1 MPTPASSPP
10 VSRRTV
16 LRWSGAAL
24 GGVGA
29 LAVAGCGAGTDDGA
43 GEVDPL
49 IAQAERARVDAA
61 TAGLLV
67 ALLPDRAGALNA
79 VGAERTTHAQVLDA
93 EVARLAGADPAS
105 TTTASTTT
113 ASTTTTTTVAPAADP
128 PTLDLLRERLNGSQR
143 AAADLARTLQGY
155 RAGLLASIS
164 AACAVHKGVL
174 LP

>member
-113 ASTTTTTTVAPAADP
+113 TTTVAPAADP

-155 RAGLLASIS
+155 RAGMLASIS

>member
-1 MPTPASSPP
+1 M
-10 VSRRTV
+10 
-16 LRWSGAAL
+16 RWSGAAL

-113 ASTTTTTTVAPAADP
+113 TTTVAPAADP

>member
-1 MPTPASSPP
+1 M
-10 VSRRTV
+10 

-113 ASTTTTTTVAPAADP
+113 TTTVAPAADP

-155 RAGLLASIS
+155 RAGMLASIS

>member
-1 MPTPASSPP
+1 
-10 VSRRTV
+10 V

-113 ASTTTTTTVAPAADP
+113 TTTVAPAADP

>member
-1 MPTPASSPP
+1 M
-10 VSRRTV
+10 

-113 ASTTTTTTVAPAADP
+113 TTTVAPAADP

>member
-10 VSRRTV
+10 VSRRTM

-113 ASTTTTTTVAPAADP
+113 TTTVAPAADP

-164 AACAVHKGVL
+164 AACAVHTGVL

>member
-1 MPTPASSPP
+1 M
-10 VSRRTV
+10 

-24 GGVGA
+24 GSVGA
-29 LAVAGCGAGTDDGA
+29 LAVAGCGAGEDDGA

-113 ASTTTTTTVAPAADP
+113 TTTVAPAADP

-155 RAGLLASIS
+155 RAGMLASIS

>member
-24 GGVGA
+24 GVVGA

-113 ASTTTTTTVAPAADP
+113 TTTVAPAADP

>member
-1 MPTPASSPP
+1 M
-10 VSRRTV
+10 

-113 ASTTTTTTVAPAADP
+113 TTTVAPAADP

-164 AACAVHKGVL
+164 AACAVHTGVL

>member
-1 MPTPASSPP
+1 M
-10 VSRRTV
+10 
-16 LRWSGAAL
+16 RWSGAAL

-29 LAVAGCGAGTDDGA
+29 LAVAGCGAGEDDGA

-79 VGAERTTHAQVLDA
+79 VGAERTTHAQALDA
-93 EVARLAGADPAS
+93 EVARLAGADPAA
-105 TTTASTTT
+105 TTG
-113 ASTTTTTTVAPAADP
+113 STTTTTTAAPAADP
-128 PTLDLLRERLNGSQR
+128 PTLDLLRERLSGSQR

-164 AACAVHKGVL
+164 AACAVHRGVL

>member
-1 MPTPASSPP
+1 M
-10 VSRRTV
+10 SRRTV

-113 ASTTTTTTVAPAADP
+113 TTTVAPAADP

>member
-1 MPTPASSPP
+1 
-10 VSRRTV
+10 V

-113 ASTTTTTTVAPAADP
+113 TTTVAPAADP

-155 RAGLLASIS
+155 RAGMLASIS

>member
-1 MPTPASSPP
+1 MPTLASSPP

-24 GGVGA
+24 GGLGA
-29 LAVAGCGAGTDDGA
+29 LAVAGCAAGEDDGS

-61 TAGLLV
+61 TAALLV
-67 ALLPDRAGALNA
+67 ALLPDRAQALQA
-79 VGAERTTHAQVLDA
+79 VAAERTTHAQTLDA
-93 EVARLAGADPAS
+93 EVARLAGTDPTVS
-105 TTTASTTT
+105 DV
-113 ASTTTTTTVAPAADP
+113 TTTTVAPAADP
-128 PTLDLLRERLNGSQR
+128 PTLDLMRDRLGTSRR
-143 AAADLARTLQGY
+143 AAADLARALQGY

-164 AACAVHKGVL
+164 AACAVHTGVL

>member
-113 ASTTTTTTVAPAADP
+113 TTTVAPAADP